1 MPARLTHLRAPDFY
15 ARVTAKRCWQYRAIN
30 REVYTVRAS
39 VEQGNSGGP
48 LIDLNGQV
56 LGVVFGA
63 AVDDNDTGFV
73 LTAKEVAAQLAH
85 IGDTAPVA
93 TDACVS

>member
-1 MPARLTHLRAPDFY
+1 
-15 ARVTAKRCWQYRAIN
+15 
-30 REVYTVRAS
+30 
-39 VEQGNSGGP
+39 
-48 LIDLNGQV
+48 LIDLDGNV

-73 LTAKEVAAQLAH
+73 LTAKEVAAQLTH

-93 TDACVS
+93 TGACVS

>member
-1 MPARLTHLRAPDFY
+1 
-15 ARVTAKRCWQYRAIN
+15 
-30 REVYTVRAS
+30 
-39 VEQGNSGGP
+39 
-48 LIDLNGQV
+48 V
-56 LGVVFGA
+56 LGIVFGA

-73 LTAKEVAAQLAH
+73 LTAKEVATQLAH

>member
-1 MPARLTHLRAPDFY
+1 MLGLSSSDSDPLAELSSA
-15 ARVTAKRCWQYRAIN
+15 ACYRRID
-30 REVYTVRAS
+30 
-39 VEQGNSGGP
+39 
-48 LIDLNGQV
+48 LFDLNGQV

-73 LTAKEVAAQLAH
+73 LTAKEVATQLAH

-93 TDACVS
+93 TGACVS

>member
-1 MPARLTHLRAPDFY
+1 LATPARVRELIVLNGKDIYQNAT
-15 ARVTAKRCWQYRAIN
+15 IN
-30 REVYTVRAS
+30 REVYTIRAA

-63 AVDDNDTGFV
+63 AVDENDTGFV
-73 LTAKEVAAQLAH
+73 LTAKEVHSQLAH
-85 IGDTAPVA
+85 LGDTAPVA
-93 TDACVS
+93 TGQCVS